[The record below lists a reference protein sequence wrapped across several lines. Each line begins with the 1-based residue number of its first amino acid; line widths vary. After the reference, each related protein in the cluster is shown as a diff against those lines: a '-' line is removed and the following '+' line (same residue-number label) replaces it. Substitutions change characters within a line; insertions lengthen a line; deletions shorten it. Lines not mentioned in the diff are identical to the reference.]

1 MNTINIRDLNKKI
14 LKSKFVLIWWS
25 DINSDSSWVS
35 LEKAKSSKP
44 TICMSTGWLIKNN
57 KDVHILCN
65 DVNFNEDGTLGDVGN
80 VTTIPSV
87 NVIKIVNVKI

>member
-1 MNTINIRDLNKKI
+1 MNTINIRDLKKKL

-44 TICMSTGWLIKNN
+44 TICMSTGWLI
-57 KDVHILCN
+57 V
-65 DVNFNEDGTLGDVGN
+65 
-80 VTTIPSV
+80 
-87 NVIKIVNVKI
+87 

>member
-1 MNTINIRDLNKKI
+1 MNTINIKDLNKKI

-87 NVIKIVNVKI
+87 NIIKIVNIKI

>member
-1 MNTINIRDLNKKI
+1 MNTINIRQLNKKI
-14 LKSKFVLIWWS
+14 LKSKFVLVWWS

-35 LEKAKSSKP
+35 LEKAKASKP
-44 TICMSTGWLIKNN
+44 TICMSTGWLVKQD

-65 DVNFNEDGTLGDVGN
+65 DVNFNDDGTLGDVGN

-87 NVIKIVNVKI
+87 NVIKIVNIKI

>member
-44 TICMSTGWLIKNN
+44 TICMSTGWLIKQN

-65 DVNFNEDGTLGDVGN
+65 DVNFNDDGTLGDVGN

-87 NVIKIVNVKI
+87 NVIKIVNIKI